1 MIKNFSPVEIKEIL
15 DKEKNIRLVDV
26 REEWEYQIVK
36 LENSELMPLSN
47 FGDHLSKLSP
57 DEKIIVYCHHGTRSY
72 AVCNYL
78 IENGF
83 KNVINLK
90 GGINSWSEEVDNSI
104 EVY

>member
-1 MIKNFSPVEIKEIL
+1 MIKNLSPGEIKEIL
-15 DKEKNIRLVDV
+15 VKEKDIRLIDV
-26 REEWEYQIVK
+26 REEWEYQIAK

-83 KNVINLK
+83 NDVTNLR
-90 GGINSWSEEVDNSI
+90 GGINLWSEEIDNSI
-104 EVY
+104 AVY